1 MLPVA
6 IAGAVFGPEIGVA
19 TALLST
25 IVTAA
30 LWNATNH
37 AIGEPVL
44 RIGGNGIGVVALV
57 AIGAGFGAM
66 RLVRGRL
73 VPRARLV
80 DALAEAAV
88 ALGPGLGP
96 RTLELL
102 AEAALEIVPGDT
114 ALIYV
119 AVPGGRLEMVG
130 VAGAPLEVIGLRVV
144 AGVGAAGGAVV
155 VS

>member
-1 MLPVA
+1 
-6 IAGAVFGPEIGVA
+6 
-19 TALLST
+19 
-25 IVTAA
+25 
-30 LWNATNH
+30 
-37 AIGEPVL
+37 
-44 RIGGNGIGVVALV
+44 
-57 AIGAGFGAM
+57 M

-80 DALAEAAV
+80 DALAEAAI

-119 AVPGGRLEMVG
+119 AVPGGGLEL
-130 VAGAPLEVIGLRVV
+130 VAGAGAPEELIGHREVT
-144 AGVGAAGGAVV
+144 GAVAAAASENRPSIV
-155 VS
+155 DEIGRASWRERG